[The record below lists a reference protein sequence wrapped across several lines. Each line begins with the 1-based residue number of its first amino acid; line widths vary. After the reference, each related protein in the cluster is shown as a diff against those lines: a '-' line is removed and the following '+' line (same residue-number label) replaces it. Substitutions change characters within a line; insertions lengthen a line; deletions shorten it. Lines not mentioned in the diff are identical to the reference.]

1 MVIHDNISKLIGA
14 VASSRDHAKSCN
26 RIRISS
32 DFRRTFTKLKFGLET
47 IRQAIPQPHFEQTA
61 IMGMLLEPLLFFRY
75 LPNCALKHTKF
86 TASAIRRFISCC

>member
-1 MVIHDNISKLIGA
+1 MVIHD
-14 VASSRDHAKSCN
+14 SRKQARDQAKSCN

-86 TASAIRRFISCC
+86 TA